1 MHGHE
6 AAVQSKKNIFA
17 FAFDRSD
24 AATLGKAGKMRSRL
38 RLGGNGMKDV
48 HAKESPA
55 LDKRAK
61 RADDCF
67 YFREFGHKRSK
78 GSRTRF

>member
-6 AAVQSKKNIFA
+6 AAVQSEKSIFA
-17 FAFDRSD
+17 FAIDRSN
-24 AATLGKAGKMRSRL
+24 AAVMGVAGEMGSGL

-48 HAKESPA
+48 HAKDSPA
-55 LDKRAK
+55 LDKRAE

-67 YFREFGHKRSK
+67 YFREFGHKRSM